1 MSLWV
6 SWRKR
11 VAFCFV
17 VHTVMDG
24 LPFSN
29 FIYVSRTLVVDDVE
43 ENTLSQNSALL
54 ISHFN
59 LVSSDLYMLDII
71 P

>member
-1 MSLWV
+1 MQSVL
-6 SWRKR
+6 SY
-11 VAFCFV
+11 
-17 VHTVMDG
+17 TVMVR
-24 LPFSN
+24 LLFSN
-29 FIYVSRTLVVDDVE
+29 FIYVSRTLVVDNVE
-43 ENTLSQNSALL
+43 ENALSQNSALL